1 MRIIMLSTNPPKV
14 NGKRQFILISM
25 NLEKAHETPE
35 KAQNFFFAHAKTPRT
50 QRGLVSSIF
59 LFLSEL
65 SGSA

>member
-1 MRIIMLSTNPPKV
+1 M
-14 NGKRQFILISM
+14 SM
-25 NLEKAHETPE
+25 NLEKTHETPE

-50 QRGLVSSIF
+50 QRGLVSGIF